1 MDRTT
6 YSLMPNRELVQ
17 FALCRDSRTELE
29 LELAQRFLL
38 ALDMIE
44 EDDDS

>member
-1 MDRTT
+1 MNRTT
-6 YSLMPNRELVQ
+6 YSFIPTRELTV
-17 FALCRDSRTELE
+17 FALSRDSRTELE
-29 LELAQRFLL
+29 IELAQRLEL

>member
-1 MDRTT
+1 MDRTI
-6 YSLMPNRELVQ
+6 YSFIPNRELVQ
-17 FALCRDSRTELE
+17 FALSRDSRTQLE